1 MDGACAVTSIMLC
14 PMGKKYV
21 FAATYRGV
29 SKINVFELNTGSII
43 GALPFCKSQKDLDY
57 HSLRDE
63 IWICC
68 YAPNKE
74 ESYLDVVSASGISHE
89 VLTSITFIDDE
100 DSCDCVVTYPLL
112 GDVSYA
118 TNRYSSFLYKIDLS
132 DRNVMDGGKI
142 LVPLS
147 HEAEELVCSQVN
159 CCFSVRLTDCC
170 TCGIESVENEPNCRR
185 YCGGNFTV
193 TTGPWAGPDIIT
205 S

>member
-1 MDGACAVTSIMLC
+1 MT
-14 PMGKKYV
+14 
-21 FAATYRGV
+21 
-29 SKINVFELNTGSII
+29 N
-43 GALPFCKSQKDLDY
+43 
-57 HSLRDE
+57 
-63 IWICC
+63 
-68 YAPNKE
+68 
-74 ESYLDVVSASGISHE
+74 
-89 VLTSITFIDDE
+89 ITFIDDE
-100 DSCDCVVTYPLL
+100 YSRGHVVTHPML

-118 TNRYSSFLYKIDLS
+118 TGRYSSCLYKIDLS

-170 TCGIESVENEPNCRR
+170 TCGIESVENEPDCRR